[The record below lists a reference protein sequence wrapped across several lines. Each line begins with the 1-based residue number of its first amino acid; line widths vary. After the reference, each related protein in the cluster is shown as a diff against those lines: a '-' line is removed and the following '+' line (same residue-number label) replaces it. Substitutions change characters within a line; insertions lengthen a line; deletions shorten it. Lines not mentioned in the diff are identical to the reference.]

1 MLEVIACV
9 YGVGA
14 ALVALM
20 FVVCAE
26 YLWRNFKDEPM
37 IGSLR
42 KDSLLNWWL
51 SIAPEYILFWPWRC
65 VGFPAYVTI
74 QIKRGKM
81 EDIQF

>member
-20 FVVCAE
+20 FILCAWE
-26 YLWRNFKDEPM
+26 IRSFKDEPA
-37 IGSLR
+37 IGSFR
-42 KDSLLNWWL
+42 EDSLLSWWL
-51 SIAPEYILFWPWRC
+51 SIAPEYILLWPWRC
-65 VGFPAYVTI
+65 VGFPAYATI

-81 EDIQF
+81 EDAQL